1 MNVRLYYEY
10 KDFQVYL
17 IAENEFREKIK
28 IKVVNFK
35 NVKYFSYYDK
45 ETPLTPSEILVGGT
59 ELMIKLLKK
68 KIKELREASD
78 AKTYFKNQENSFL
91 NLSTN
96 YAISKN
102 DWDLLNDHYN
112 TNY

>member
-1 MNVRLYYEY
+1 
-10 KDFQVYL
+10 
-17 IAENEFREKIK
+17 
-28 IKVVNFK
+28 
-35 NVKYFSYYDK
+35 
-45 ETPLTPSEILVGGT
+45 
-59 ELMIKLLKK
+59 MIKLLKK

-96 YAISKN
+96 YTISKN